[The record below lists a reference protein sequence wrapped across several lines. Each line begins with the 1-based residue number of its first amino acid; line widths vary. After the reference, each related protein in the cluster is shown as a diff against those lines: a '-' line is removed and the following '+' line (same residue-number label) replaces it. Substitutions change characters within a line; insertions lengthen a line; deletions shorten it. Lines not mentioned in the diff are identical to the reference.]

1 MSNALTKP
9 GKKYAALQLFVQ
21 LAVTLLSFVTVYFY
35 WGYSP
40 AKAALAGGAVSIVPN
55 FIFALKAFR
64 YAGARQAKQVVD
76 SFYSGVK
83 LKMVLTAILFA
94 LCFKFLE
101 LALLPFFITFSL
113 TMLAPFIA
121 AIVINFTLINNN

>member
-1 MSNALTKP
+1 MTNLLTKP
-9 GKKYAALQLFVQ
+9 GKKYAFTQLTVQ
-21 LAVTLLSFVTVYFY
+21 LVVTLLSSVTVYFY
-35 WGYSP
+35 WGLSP
-40 AKAALAGGAVSIVPN
+40 AQAALAGGAVSIIPN

-94 LCFKFLE
+94 LCFKFLD
-101 LALLPFFITFSL
+101 LALLPFFVTFSL
-113 TMLAPFIA
+113 TMVAPFLTAVVNKIF
-121 AIVINFTLINNN
+121 NFNQQ